1 MNRRVLLGVRIALAF
16 ALALGVAAPLGGRAE
31 AATNGTWDDVVI
43 GTSNSF
49 AGLASANNHVL
60 FLGVSPNYAVD
71 KTIYAVVSK
80 VDAAGGTGA
89 DDGTARNAKVVRS
102 TDGGQSWNAGVQV
115 GSFSNAGTDVV
126 TGLAVGDNGYVV
138 LMTVSGVAGGT
149 GRAFLSTNRGDS
161 FVQYGPDLL
170 STAASAPLALAP
182 NFSAN
187 GQILVGTD
195 TGAVASASLFDQ
207 TRNAWSDVGLGL
219 TGVGATKN
227 GVVAIAFSPDYV
239 NSSIGVLYAVGR
251 VGGTMLLRAVRG
263 LNAPVDVATLGGGLY
278 ERGYIRFDR
287 GGYLYFGG
295 SRISGGIYLGG
306 IERVDTRTLNAVTS
320 LAYEGNPSDAVSDF
334 AIISGQGT
342 NARIVVTN
350 LNQQSAVGA
359 TALSPLVRWSRTGG
373 IVGGS
378 GQWESSDVD
387 ITGTDNDVAAAKP
400 VIVTADGTVF
410 VGNGDKATNDRGGIF
425 KGKIVDNKLKFTH
438 MGLSTTTAA
447 SVNAALSGVV
457 ASPNYA
463 SDRAVFV
470 STNEGLLRSSA
481 LTGTISSDLIGWST
495 VLPKPDLTNSGAAS
509 TTVAFDKVVFSPTY
523 ATDNT
528 LYVFDR
534 DTLYAWVSQDNGDT
548 WKRVTTDVPT
558 GWPGQNAAIKDMA
571 VLGSRSVIVLTND
584 MAQPVAVSQDLA
596 DTWQGIGRAQGLTL
610 DSTESLAV
618 AGATYVVS
626 GWVGTQVRVF
636 ISRDAGKTWTRL
648 GANDLGD
655 LSATPRVVLS
665 PDYAQDGAV
674 LLSMRDVAGGTAGDV
689 YRSVQGGDWERINLD
704 QTPDPTGVGQ
714 VLPVVRSGARIAYV
728 LTSEAAGNPPRR
740 VVDYLASNV
749 LSPPIQFSDNT
760 SDSLPAATG
769 QWQVGHGQLSAL
781 LQGIAVGND
790 TTPLVLVAIT
800 GGTPSLRR
808 LTDIGASQIV
818 GVSPKDGAASDVI
831 RPTFSWVGLPGMV
844 RASPEYQLQYS
855 RDPAFPSTG
864 GNAVTEVW
872 LNGET
877 TSYVIPSTTTSPG
890 LDKGFAYYWRV
901 RVQNGVWS
909 AGYRFAILDRP
920 TLSQPENGKTVSA
933 IRPTLAWT
941 SVSGASRYQ
950 LQVSRDVRFQTDVT
964 DRLFDQPALS
974 WFPAEDLT
982 GNTLYYW
989 RVRAGTGDTW
999 GDWTDPFAFLTP
1011 RSTTSPSPAP
1021 VPTVVPS
1028 PTPSTG
1034 SASPAPSTST
1044 AVSVSSGFISI
1055 AGKYS
1060 VVWTFDGQTQSF
1072 KKFDPSA
1079 PAFVNTFS
1087 ELRPGMGLWIVAT
1100 DDTTLIWGQ
1109 NSYKLYKGSNLIG
1122 WLPP

>member
-1 MNRRVLLGVRIALAF
+1 MMRRWQLGVRVLFAF
-16 ALALGVAAPLGGRAE
+16 ALALGVAAPLVGRAE

-43 GTSNSF
+43 GASSSF
-49 AGLASANNHVL
+49 AGLTALNNHVL

-71 KTIYAVVSK
+71 KTVYAVLSK
-80 VDAAGGTGA
+80 VDAVGSSGA
-89 DDGTARNAKVVRS
+89 DNGEARNVKVVRS
-102 TDGGQSWNAGVQV
+102 SDGGQSWNAGVQV
-115 GSFSNAGTDVV
+115 SAFSSAGTDVV

-138 LMTVSGVAGGT
+138 LMTVSGAAGGT
-149 GRAFLSTNRGDS
+149 GRAFRSTNRGDS
-161 FVQYGPDLL
+161 FVQYGPDLV
-170 STAASAPLALAP
+170 STAANGPLALAP

-195 TGAVASASLFDQ
+195 TGVVASASLFDQ

-227 GVVAIAFSPDYV
+227 GVVAVAFSPDYV
-239 NSSIGVLYAVGR
+239 NASTGVLYAVGL
-251 VGGTMLLRAVRG
+251 VGAPMRLRAVRG
-263 LNAPVDVATLGGGLY
+263 LNAPVDVATLGNVY

-295 SRISGGIYLGG
+295 SRAAGTLGD
-306 IERVDTRTLNAVTS
+306 IERVDTRALSVVTS
-320 LAYEGNPSDAVSDF
+320 LGYTAPVSDF
-334 AIISGQGT
+334 AIVSGQGT
-342 NARIVVTN
+342 NARLVVTN
-350 LNQQSAVGA
+350 LI
-359 TALSPLVRWSRTGG
+359 TALATSPITRWSRTGG
-373 IVGGS
+373 IVGGA
-378 GQWESSDVD
+378 GAWELPDTD
-387 ITGTDNDVAAAKP
+387 ITGADTVAAAKP
-400 VIVTADGTVF
+400 VVATGDGAVF
-410 VGNGDKATNDRGGIF
+410 AGNGDKAVSDRGGIF

-438 MGLSTTTAA
+438 AGLSTATAA
-447 SVNAALSGVV
+447 SVNTALSGVV

-495 VLPKPDLTNSGAAS
+495 VLPKPDLTNSGVPSAS
-509 TTVAFDKVVFSPTY
+509 VVFDKVVFSPTY

-528 LYVFDR
+528 LSVFDR

-571 VLGSRSVIVLTND
+571 VLGLNSVMALTND
-584 MAQPVAVSQDLA
+584 MTQPIAVSQDQG
-596 DTWQGIGRAQGLTL
+596 DSWQNIGRAQGLIL
-610 DSTESLAV
+610 DSTDSLAM

-648 GANDLGD
+648 GGNDVGG
-655 LSATPRVVLS
+655 LSAIPRVVLS
-665 PDYAQDGAV
+665 PDFGRDGV
-674 LLSMRDVAGGTAGDV
+674 MLLAIRDAAGGTAGDL

-704 QTPDPTGVGQ
+704 QTPDPTNVAQ
-714 VLPVVRSGARIAYV
+714 ALPMPRSGARMVYV
-728 LTSEAAGNPPRR
+728 LTDEAAGNPPRR

-749 LSPPIQFSDNT
+749 LSPPMQFTDNN
-760 SDSLPAATG
+760 SDSLPAAAG
-769 QWQVGHGQLSAL
+769 LWQAGHAQIPTL

-790 TTPLVLVAIT
+790 TTPLVLVAVA
-800 GGTPSLRR
+800 GGVPSLRR

-844 RASPEYQLQYS
+844 RTSPEYQLQYS
-855 RDPAFPSTG
+855 KDPAFPSTG

-877 TSYVIPSTTTSPG
+877 TSYVIPSTTTSTG

-909 AGYRFAILDRP
+909 AGYRFAVLDKP
-920 TLSQPENGKTVSA
+920 TLSQPENGKTVTA

-941 SVSGASRYQ
+941 SVSGANRYQ
-950 LQVSRDVRFQTDVT
+950 LQVSRDVRFQEDVT
-964 DRLFDQPALS
+964 DTMFDQPALS
-974 WFPAEDLT
+974 WFPAADLT

-989 RVRAGTGDTW
+989 RVRAGTSDTW

-1011 RSTTSPSPAP
+1011 RSTTVPSLQPTP

-1028 PTPSTG
+1028 PAPSTG
-1034 SASPAPSTST
+1034 GASPAPSTSA

-1055 AGKYS
+1055 AGKYK
-1060 VVWTFDGQTQSF
+1060 VVWTFDGQTQTF
-1072 KKFDPSA
+1072 KKFDPNA
-1079 PAFVNTFS
+1079 PPFVNTFT
-1087 ELRPGMGLWIVAT
+1087 ELRPGMGLLIDAT
-1100 DDTTLIWGQ
+1100 EDTNLIWGQ
-1109 NSYKLYKGSNLIG
+1109 NTYKLYRGTNFIG